1 MKIGLDCQLVFVA
14 HAPACARISP
24 SIRVKIFVLKHIIY
38 HNIHI
43 LETALPEIIIVID
56 EKFLL
61 VMIVQGRS
69 LFLMMIAIK
78 SLVQVS
84 ANSDLAAV
92 ICFLR

>member
-1 MKIGLDCQLVFVA
+1 MIYV
-14 HAPACARISP
+14 
-24 SIRVKIFVLKHIIY
+24 HINIY
-38 HNIHI
+38 LHINIYIHI
-43 LETALPEIIIVID
+43 LETALPEIIVVIN

-61 VMIVQGRS
+61 VMTVQGRS